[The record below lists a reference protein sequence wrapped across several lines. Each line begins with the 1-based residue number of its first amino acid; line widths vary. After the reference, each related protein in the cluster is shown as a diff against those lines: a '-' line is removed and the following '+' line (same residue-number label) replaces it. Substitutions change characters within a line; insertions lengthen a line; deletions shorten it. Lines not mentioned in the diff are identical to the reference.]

1 MYKRQILYGAPVA
14 KQLDEISLKIFQ
26 EVKSNNKSPHM
37 TAITVGDNPAS
48 LLYVSRKKEK
58 AEELGVEFNWIKLDK
73 NTSQE
78 KLKEL
83 VETESKNTDGL
94 IIQLPLPDHLS
105 SEDVINCIP
114 PDVDVD
120 GLTSYNLGS
129 LFSNEFKLIPATSLA
144 VLELLNFY
152 QIKTEDK
159 AIVIAGRSRLV
170 SSPLAKILSSKSY
183 NANVTVI
190 HSKTSNQKQFITQ
203 ADIFISAVG
212 SAKLYD
218 SSYFKQG
225 ATIIDIGISS
235 VDGKTYGDI
244 DTQNISEVASYRS
257 PFPGGVGPITVSALF
272 FNLSRLVKTN

>member
-1 MYKRQILYGAPVA
+1 MEQILYGAPVA

-26 EVKSNNKSPHM
+26 EVKSNNKTPHM

-73 NTSQE
+73 YTSQE

-114 PDVDVD
+114 PHVDVD

-129 LFSNEFKLIPATSLA
+129 LFSNEYKLIPATSLA

>member
-1 MYKRQILYGAPVA
+1 MEQILYGAPVA

-94 IIQLPLPDHLS
+94 IIQLPLPEHLS

-114 PDVDVD
+114 PHVDVD

-129 LFSNEFKLIPATSLA
+129 LFSNEYKLIPATSLA

-159 AIVIAGRSRLV
+159 VIVIAGRSRLV

>member
-1 MYKRQILYGAPVA
+1 MEQILYGAPVA

-26 EVKSNNKSPHM
+26 EVKSNNKTPHM

-78 KLKEL
+78 KLREL

-129 LFSNEFKLIPATSLA
+129 LFSNEYKLIPATSLA

-159 AIVIAGRSRLV
+159 VIVIAGRSRLV

>member
-1 MYKRQILYGAPVA
+1 MEQILYGAPVA

-26 EVKSNNKSPHM
+26 EVKSNNKTPHM

-114 PDVDVD
+114 PHVDVD

-129 LFSNEFKLIPATSLA
+129 LFSNEYKLIPATSLA

-159 AIVIAGRSRLV
+159 AVVIAGRSRLV

>member
-1 MYKRQILYGAPVA
+1 MEQILYGAPVA

-26 EVKSNNKSPHM
+26 EVKSNNKTPHM

-120 GLTSYNLGS
+120 GLTSYNLGA
-129 LFSNEFKLIPATSLA
+129 LFSNEYKLIPATSLA

>member
-1 MYKRQILYGAPVA
+1 MEQILYGAPVA

-120 GLTSYNLGS
+120 GLTSYNLGR
-129 LFSNEFKLIPATSLA
+129 LFSNEYKLIPATSLA

-159 AIVIAGRSRLV
+159 VIVIAGRSRLV

>member
-1 MYKRQILYGAPVA
+1 MEQILYGAPVA
-14 KQLDEISLKIFQ
+14 KQLDKISLKIFQ
-26 EVKSNNKSPHM
+26 EIKSNNKTPHM
-37 TAITVGDNPAS
+37 TAVTVGDNPAS

-114 PDVDVD
+114 PEVDVD

-129 LFSNEFKLIPATSLA
+129 LFSNEYKLIPATSLA

>member
-1 MYKRQILYGAPVA
+1 MEQILYGAPVA

-26 EVKSNNKSPHM
+26 EVKSNNKTPHM

-129 LFSNEFKLIPATSLA
+129 LFSNEYKLIPATSLA

-190 HSKTSNQKQFITQ
+190 HSKTSNQKQFISQ

-212 SAKLYD
+212 TAKLYD
-218 SSYFKQG
+218 SSYFKDG

-235 VDGKTYGDI
+235 VDGKSYGDI
-244 DTQNISEVASYRS
+244 DTQNLSDVASYRS

-272 FNLSRLVKTN
+272 FNLSRLLKAN

>member
-1 MYKRQILYGAPVA
+1 MEQILYGAPVA

-26 EVKSNNKSPHM
+26 EVKSNNKTPHM
-37 TAITVGDNPAS
+37 TAVTVGDNPAS

-58 AEELGVEFNWIKLDK
+58 AEVLGVEFNWIKLDK

-129 LFSNEFKLIPATSLA
+129 LFSNEYKLIPATSLA

-190 HSKTSNQKQFITQ
+190 HSKTSNQKKFITQ

>member
-1 MYKRQILYGAPVA
+1 MEQILYGAPVA

-26 EVKSNNKSPHM
+26 EVKSNNKTPHI

-78 KLKEL
+78 KLKEV
-83 VETESKNTDGL
+83 VESESKNTDGL
-94 IIQLPLPDHLS
+94 IIQLPLPDHLN

-129 LFSNEFKLIPATSLA
+129 LFSNEYKLIPATSLA

-225 ATIIDIGISS
+225 ATIIDVGISS

-244 DTQNISEVASYRS
+244 DTQNISQVASYRS

>member
-1 MYKRQILYGAPVA
+1 MEQILYGAPVA

-26 EVKSNNKSPHM
+26 EVKSNNKTPHM

-73 NTSQE
+73 ETSQE

-114 PDVDVD
+114 PHVDVD

-129 LFSNEFKLIPATSLA
+129 LFSNEYKLIPATSLA

>member
-1 MYKRQILYGAPVA
+1 MEQILYGAPVA

-26 EVKSNNKSPHM
+26 EVKSNNKTPHM

-129 LFSNEFKLIPATSLA
+129 LFSNEYKLIPATSLA

-152 QIKTEDK
+152 QIKTDDR

-225 ATIIDIGISS
+225 ATIIDVGISS

>member
-1 MYKRQILYGAPVA
+1 MEQILYGAPVA

-26 EVKSNNKSPHM
+26 EVKSNNKTPHM
-37 TAITVGDNPAS
+37 TAITVGDNSAS

-129 LFSNEFKLIPATSLA
+129 LFSNEYKLIPATSLA

>member
-1 MYKRQILYGAPVA
+1 MEQILYGAPVA

-26 EVKSNNKSPHM
+26 EVKSNNKTPHM

-94 IIQLPLPDHLS
+94 IIQLPLPNHLS

-129 LFSNEFKLIPATSLA
+129 LFSNEYKLIPATSLA

-152 QIKTEDK
+152 QIKTDDR

-225 ATIIDIGISS
+225 ATIIDVGISS

>member
-1 MYKRQILYGAPVA
+1 MEQILYGAPVA

-26 EVKSNNKSPHM
+26 EVKSNNKTPHM

-129 LFSNEFKLIPATSLA
+129 LFSNEYKLIPATSLA

-159 AIVIAGRSRLV
+159 VIVIAGRSRLV

-212 SAKLYD
+212 TAKLYD

>member
-1 MYKRQILYGAPVA
+1 MEQILYGAPVA

-26 EVKSNNKSPHM
+26 EVKSNNKTPHM

-58 AEELGVEFNWIKLDK
+58 AEELEVEFNWIKLDK

-78 KLKEL
+78 KLKEV
-83 VETESKNTDGL
+83 VESEAKNTDGL

-129 LFSNEFKLIPATSLA
+129 LFSNEYKLIPATSLA

>member
-1 MYKRQILYGAPVA
+1 MEQILYGAPVA

-114 PDVDVD
+114 PHVDVD

-129 LFSNEFKLIPATSLA
+129 LFSNEYKLIPATSLA

-190 HSKTSNQKQFITQ
+190 HSKTSNQKQFTTQ

>member
-1 MYKRQILYGAPVA
+1 MEQILYGAPVA

-26 EVKSNNKSPHM
+26 EVRSNNKTPHM

-129 LFSNEFKLIPATSLA
+129 LFSNEYKLIPATSLA

>member
-1 MYKRQILYGAPVA
+1 MEQILYGAPVA

-26 EVKSNNKSPHM
+26 EVKSNNKTPHI

-58 AEELGVEFNWIKLDK
+58 AEELEVEFNWIKLDK

-78 KLKEL
+78 KLKEV
-83 VETESKNTDGL
+83 VESESKNTDGL
-94 IIQLPLPDHLS
+94 IIQLPLPDHLN

-114 PDVDVD
+114 PDIDVD

-129 LFSNEFKLIPATSLA
+129 LYSNEYKVIPATSLA

-159 AIVIAGRSRLV
+159 AVVIAGRSRLV

>member
-1 MYKRQILYGAPVA
+1 MEQILYGAPVA

-26 EVKSNNKSPHM
+26 EAKSNNKTPHM

-73 NTSQE
+73 ETSQE

-114 PDVDVD
+114 SDVDVD

-129 LFSNEFKLIPATSLA
+129 LFSNEYKLIPATSLA

-212 SAKLYD
+212 SANLYD

>member
-1 MYKRQILYGAPVA
+1 MEQILYGAPVA

-114 PDVDVD
+114 PHVDVD

-129 LFSNEFKLIPATSLA
+129 LFSNEYKLIPATSLA

-244 DTQNISEVASYRS
+244 DTQNISEVESYRS

>member
-1 MYKRQILYGAPVA
+1 MEQILYGAPVA
-14 KQLDEISLKIFQ
+14 KQLDEISLKIFH

-114 PDVDVD
+114 PHVDVD

-129 LFSNEFKLIPATSLA
+129 LFSNEYKLIPATSLA

>member
-1 MYKRQILYGAPVA
+1 MEQILYGAPVA

-26 EVKSNNKSPHM
+26 EVKSNNKTPHM

-94 IIQLPLPDHLS
+94 IIQLPLPNHLN

-129 LFSNEFKLIPATSLA
+129 LFSNEYKLIPATSLA

-225 ATIIDIGISS
+225 ATIIDVGISS